1 MTATILI
8 LTCLAMMHFIYESII
23 LPSIRL
29 SLRFKL
35 FALRDQLR
43 SMVMQGTAS
52 NEVFRIQQSSINN
65 AINMLSWAD
74 QAMISRFE
82 RQLRD
87 DEAMRKRVEKRVK
100 IVEDYDSEEFQRVV
114 RETSAVFQN
123 AVIANMGA
131 WFFMEPRLR
140 ALLNREITYAG
151 REAAASPAPGSAH
164 VFQVEQEAVIS
175 SGLGI
180 AARKITAHKVGSAH

>member
-131 WFFMEPRLR
+131 WFVYIVPIGVFFLC
-140 ALLNREITYAG
+140 LNRLKCLA
-151 REAAASPAPGSAH
+151 REMVSIPEGELGK
-164 VFQVEQEAVIS
+164 VVEQDVAF
-175 SGLGI
+175 
-180 AARKITAHKVGSAH
+180 A